1 MWGGVGIA
9 HTFIQLRLIDE
20 YRLNIHPVMLG
31 SGLSLFKD
39 SNDKIKL
46 KFLEAKTFSSGV
58 VLLSYQTQNDI

>member
-1 MWGGVGIA
+1 
-9 HTFIQLRLIDE
+9 
-20 YRLNIHPVMLG
+20 LG